1 MLELGDS
8 KNRRALRTANP
19 KSGRRHAPK
28 ARAVLDRPVVQ
39 GWRTTD
45 EDEIALRRWRGRT
58 DIVAIEAME
67 PEQAFFGTFR
77 AQSGSGNSYEV
88 EIRSLDA
95 PRNSCGCIDH
105 RVNGLGTCKHIEGVL
120 AALHRQ
126 GARAF
131 REAAARGS
139 PRVEV
144 FVDRAAS
151 AAPQLAW
158 PAADIRGLN
167 PARRWVASFLQ
178 PDGDLPPDADAIE
191 ALISAWRTA
200 PADIRRCVRISR
212 HFAPW
217 VDRARRQSS
226 REQARASFLAEVK
239 AGAASFDLLH
249 YPLLP
254 YQREG
259 MLHLAF
265 AERALLADE
274 MGLGKTARHGI
285 QVNGH
290 LS

>member
-1 MLELGDS
+1 
-8 KNRRALRTANP
+8 
-19 KSGRRHAPK
+19 
-28 ARAVLDRPVVQ
+28 
-39 GWRTTD
+39 TD
-45 EDEIALRRWRGRT
+45 AEEIALRRGRGST
-58 DIVAIEAME
+58 EIIAIEALDAEHLM
-67 PEQAFFGTFR
+67 FGTFR
-77 AQSGSGNSYEV
+77 TRSGTGGSYEV

-120 AALHRQ
+120 AALRSR

-200 PADIRRCVRISR
+200 PAGIRRCVRISR
-212 HFAPW
+212 HFSPW

-274 MGLGKTARHGI
+274 MGLGKTVQAIARSEERRVG
-285 QVNGH
+285 
-290 LS
+290 